1 MGCNISKDVK
11 VEERTEENKPEQIEA
26 KMNGEEKPPVVNQ
39 ATDGCD
45 PSEEE
50 EAAKKIQAHFRGY
63 KTRKELDNM
72 KASQDDDKNSAEP
85 VDPELEKA
93 ATRIQASFRGH
104 KVRKEMKVTVPEE
117 SPQESDEVLDI
128 DLNDPELVQAATKI
142 QTTFRGYKAR
152 KKM

>member
-39 ATDGCD
+39 ATNGCE
-45 PSEEE
+45 PSEE

-63 KTRKELDNM
+63 KTRKEIDNM
-72 KASQDDDKNSAEP
+72 KACQDDNKGSAEP

-104 KVRKEMKVTVPEE
+104 MVRKEMKVPVPDPEP
-117 SPQESDEVLDI
+117 PQESEEVLDI
-128 DLNDPELVQAATKI
+128 DLSDPDLVQAATKI

-152 KKM
+152 KNM